1 MSEPGGWSTPEG
13 WGAPASPPPAGPAQQ
28 PQGEQSPG
36 QQGPGQPA
44 NGQAPYGQQDHGP
57 QGYGQ
62 PGYGQQGYGQQGYGQ
77 QGYGQQG
84 YGQSPHGWQQ
94 APWGSRP
101 VDDKPGV
108 VPLRPL
114 GLGEVLDGAVG
125 VLRRYPRP
133 ALGLAA
139 LVALVSTVCNVLLLV
154 TAFEPLFDIDTA
166 ALDRGDTAALEDA
179 IGGALAGVSLSALL
193 ALVSGAVMTGAITAV
208 VGKAVLGQP
217 MTFGQAWT
225 QVRSRLLPLIGLALL
240 VLVIVAG
247 AFIAATL
254 AGVAVI
260 AALGG
265 VGALVGVPLIFAGA
279 VVAVWLY
286 VRLSLAPC
294 ALVLERTG
302 IVASL
307 RRSAVLVRRDW
318 WRVFGVL
325 LLTFVIG
332 LFVSQ
337 VVQLPFSALGA
348 GSFSGIVDPD
358 TDVLATRSLVLTAI
372 GGGLA
377 ATLVA
382 PFTAGVRALLY
393 VDRRIRAEGLDVSLS
408 AAAASRT

>member
-1 MSEPGGWSTPEG
+1 MTEPGGWSTPDG
-13 WGAPASPPPAGPAQQ
+13 WGAPASPPPAGPAQ
-28 PQGEQSPG
+28 PAY
-36 QQGPGQPA
+36 GQPA
-44 NGQAPYGQQDHGP
+44 
-57 QGYGQ
+57 YGQ
-62 PGYGQQGYGQQGYGQ
+62 PGQPPSGQAPGQDVPPYGR
-77 QGYGQQG
+77 
-84 YGQSPHGWQQ
+84 PQ

-154 TAFEPLFDIDTA
+154 TAFEPFFEVDTA

-179 IGGALAGVSLSALL
+179 IGGAAAGASLSALL
-193 ALVSGAVMTGAITAV
+193 SVVSGAVMTGAITAV
-208 VGKAVLGQP
+208 VGKAVLGEP
-217 MTFGQAWT
+217 MTFGQAWR
-225 QVRSRLLPLIGLALL
+225 QVRSRLLPLVGLALL
-240 VLVIVAG
+240 VLVVVAG
-247 AFIAATL
+247 TFVVATV
-254 AGVAVI
+254 AGVAAI
-260 AALGG
+260 AAFGG
-265 VGALVGVPLIFAGA
+265 AGALVGVPVVLAGA
-279 VVAVWLY
+279 VAAVWLY

-302 IVASL
+302 IGTSL
-307 RRSAVLVRRDW
+307 RRSGVLVRRDW
-318 WRVFGVL
+318 WRVFGIL
-325 LLTFVIG
+325 LLTVVIG
-332 LFVSQ
+332 TFVSQ
-337 VVQLPFSALGA
+337 VVQLPFGALGA
-348 GSFSGIVDPD
+348 GSVGGMFDPD
-358 TDVLATRSLVLTAI
+358 NDVLATRSLVLSAI

>member
-1 MSEPGGWSTPEG
+1 MSEPGGWSTPDG
-13 WGAPASPPPAGPAQQ
+13 WGAPASPPAGPAQQ
-28 PQGEQSPG
+28 
-36 QQGPGQPA
+36 
-44 NGQAPYGQQDHGP
+44 
-57 QGYGQ
+57 GYGQ
-62 PGYGQQGYGQQGYGQ
+62 PAPDRLPPGQQQPGQWSGQAPGAAPPYGA
-77 QGYGQQG
+77 
-84 YGQSPHGWQQ
+84 PQ

-139 LVALVSTVCNVLLLV
+139 LVALVSTLCNVLLLV
-154 TAFEPLFDIDTA
+154 TAFEPLLTVDSA

-179 IGGALAGVSLSALL
+179 LGGAFAGASLTALL

-247 AFIAATL
+247 TFVVATAAGTAAIA
-254 AGVAVI
+254 VF
-260 AALGG
+260 GG
-265 VGALVGVPLIFAGA
+265 AGALVGVPLIIAGA
-279 VVAVWLY
+279 VAAVWLY

-302 IVASL
+302 IAASL
-307 RRSAVLVRRDW
+307 RRSSVLVRRDW

-325 LLTFVIG
+325 LLTVVIG
-332 LFVSQ
+332 TFVSQ

-348 GSFSGIVDPD
+348 GSVSGLVDPD
-358 TDVLATRSLVLTAI
+358 TDVLATRSLVLSAI
-372 GGGLA
+372 GAGLA

-393 VDRRIRAEGLDVSLS
+393 VDRRMRAEGLDVSLS

>member
-1 MSEPGGWSTPEG
+1 MSEPGGWSTPDG
-13 WGAPASPPPAGPAQQ
+13 WGAPASSTPAGQQ
-28 PQGEQSPG
+28 AHG
-36 QQGPGQPA
+36 QE
-44 NGQAPYGQQDHGP
+44 
-57 QGYGQ
+57 YGQ
-62 PGYGQQGYGQQGYGQ
+62 PGPQGYGQQGYGQ
-77 QGYGQQG
+77 QPGPYA
-84 YGQSPHGWQQ
+84 PPQ

-114 GLGEVLDGAVG
+114 GLGEVLDGAVS

-133 ALGLAA
+133 SLGLAA

-154 TAFEPLFDIDTA
+154 TAFEPLLNVDTA
-166 ALDRGDTAALEDA
+166 ALDRGDTAALQDA
-179 IGGALAGVSLSALL
+179 IGGAFAGASLSLL
-193 ALVSGAVMTGAITAV
+193 LSLVSGAVLTGAITAV
-208 VGKAVLGQP
+208 VGKAVLGEP
-217 MTFGQAWT
+217 MTFGEAWR

-240 VLVIVAG
+240 VLVVVAG
-247 AFIAATL
+247 TFVLATVAGTATIAVFGA
-254 AGVAVI
+254 AGAI
-260 AALGG
+260 
-265 VGALVGVPLIFAGA
+265 VGVPLILAGGA
-279 VVAVWLY
+279 AAVWLY
-286 VRLSLAPC
+286 VRFSLAPC

-302 IVASL
+302 IRASL

-318 WRVFGVL
+318 WRVFGIL
-325 LLTFVIG
+325 LLTVVIG
-332 LFVSQ
+332 TFVSE

-348 GSFSGIVDPD
+348 GGFGAIFDPE
-358 TDVLATRSLVLTAI
+358 TDVLGARSLVVSAI